1 MSLQWEL
8 SREVPAD
15 TAEVVEPLLKPDNI
29 YRQIGERFDELL
41 PQESEFAC
49 MYQNT
54 GRGAISPLLLG
65 LVTVFQMLEK
75 LPDRVATRFVVSR
88 LDWKYAL
95 HLPLSYAGCH
105 YSDLCAFRERLLEH
119 GQERLL
125 FDRFLKRLVELG
137 LIQPRGKM
145 RTDST
150 HVLAVVERLSQLELV
165 QESLRV
171 AVEAIAAVAPEWVE
185 GHVSQAFLEAYESP
199 VNEYGLSQAK
209 VQARLKQVG
218 RDGFW
223 LLAQVERSAPAAVLE
238 LEEVANLR
246 RVLGEQFPGGPG
258 SPPAKKRPTGDVIES
273 PHEPEARRGQKRG
286 QAWTG
291 YKVQVTE
298 TCDEDVP
305 RLIVDLEPT
314 SALEGDS
321 PQVAAI
327 QARLERQGTPAGEQL
342 VDQGYMSGGNIAAS
356 AARGVELVG
365 LPLEDTKG
373 AVGFRQADFHLD
385 EPARQAICPAGERSA
400 VWSER
405 QRRPGEPPSI
415 QVRFC
420 GQTCQACVHFGV
432 CTQSRQGRSLTL
444 HPYRQVLQ
452 ARRQEASSEGYRHRL
467 RLRAGVEGTISELTR
482 AHGLRQARYR
492 GLAKLR
498 LQGLFTALAADL
510 KRLARWWSA
519 PQRPNRA
526 PQSAASLP
534 LLPVSLPR
542 LGARALCLSLSGC

>member
-8 SREVPAD
+8 AREVPAD
-15 TAEVVEPLLKPDNI
+15 TAEVVEPLLKPDNV

-41 PQESEFAC
+41 PEESEFAC
-49 MYQNT
+49 LYQDT
-54 GRGAISPLLLG
+54 GRGAISPLLLA

-75 LPDRVATRFVVSR
+75 LPDRTAAQYVVSR

-95 HLPLSYAGCH
+95 HLPLSYAGFH

-125 FDRFLKRLVELG
+125 FDLFLKRLVELG
-137 LIQPRGKM
+137 LIKPRGKM

-150 HVLAVVERLSQLELV
+150 HVLGVVERLSQLELV

-171 AVEAIAAVAPEWVE
+171 ALEAIAAVASEWVE
-185 GHVSQAFLEAYESP
+185 GHVPEAFLEAYESR

-209 VQARLKQVG
+209 VQARLRQVG

-223 LLAQVERSAPAAVLE
+223 LLAQMEQSAPAQALE

-273 PHEPEARRGQKRG
+273 PHEPEARRGVKRG

-298 TCDEDVP
+298 TCDEDTP

-327 QARLERQGTPAGEQL
+327 QA
-342 VDQGYMSGGNIAAS
+342 
-356 AARGVELVG
+356 
-365 LPLEDTKG
+365 
-373 AVGFRQADFHLD
+373 
-385 EPARQAICPAGERSA
+385 
-400 VWSER
+400 
-405 QRRPGEPPSI
+405 
-415 QVRFC
+415 
-420 GQTCQACVHFGV
+420 
-432 CTQSRQGRSLTL
+432 
-444 HPYRQVLQ
+444 
-452 ARRQEASSEGYRHRL
+452 
-467 RLRAGVEGTISELTR
+467 
-482 AHGLRQARYR
+482 
-492 GLAKLR
+492 
-498 LQGLFTALAADL
+498 
-510 KRLARWWSA
+510 
-519 PQRPNRA
+519 
-526 PQSAASLP
+526 PQSASSSP

-542 LGARALCLSLSGC
+542 LGARVFPLSLSGC